1 MKDTLTPTAKL
12 TSKWLK
18 EKMHTHRVRG
28 VDLVEKLNEAGI
40 TASPAYVSNLR
51 RFGMS
56 IKRAGEI
63 AKVMDW
69 EAPSIFLSE
78 DSSSSTPTENST
90 THITISSLTPRAG
103 VDVSAND
110 SEVIDLVRVS
120 RAWLRGQFP
129 NLTNLQSLALC
140 NIVGD
145 SMEPTF
151 DGDDTILVD
160 CSTKQ
165 FDFDGVY
172 VFTYYDTLLIKRIQR
187 RPGVGY
193 MVISDNRD
201 LYEPY
206 KINLED
212 LANVTVHG
220 RVIGKFGFDRM

>member
-1 MKDTLTPTAKL
+1 MLKGIKVNIKL
-12 TSKWLK
+12 KMADWLN
-18 EKMHTHRVRG
+18 EQLSSTGARN
-28 VDLVEKLNEAGI
+28 VDIVEKFHKVNK
-40 TASPAYVSNLR
+40 TMSPAYISNIR
-51 RFGMS
+51 RIGMS
-56 IKRAGEI
+56 MRKAREIADVMGWSPPNLIDGEI
-63 AKVMDW
+63 
-69 EAPSIFLSE
+69 ETEP
-78 DSSSSTPTENST
+78 TPENST